1 MCCKSTISKRQQYL
15 FRVAGPVLLILKPKH
30 PALYSTHN
38 QNQKLASMGFFI
50 LGFIAASILFGALF
64 GRAAFRW
71 WDRGYEIDD
80 MDDVIIFTPDE
91 PDNAQDDI

>member
-1 MCCKSTISKRQQYL
+1 M
-15 FRVAGPVLLILKPKH
+15 LILKPKH

-80 MDDVIIFTPDE
+80 MDDDAIMFTFDDSDDTQDE
-91 PDNAQDDI
+91 T

>member
-1 MCCKSTISKRQQYL
+1 
-15 FRVAGPVLLILKPKH
+15 
-30 PALYSTHN
+30 
-38 QNQKLASMGFFI
+38 MGFFI